1 MKDLLKDFKIQ
12 RVLNQL
18 SGQTIDLLVAR
29 FCNDPKPDLTSIRK
43 DKKKRDILQA
53 VTEAVSDHPRC
64 IRALRVA
71 HFFHKERGA
80 FTGLRPFLSSHN
92 EAPLDWAKID
102 AGKSEAEQVVLLY
115 MEQEKLVG
123 DFFVMCLH
131 TQQSKMFCS
140 CRNDYAGGEVQA
152 PDAQTL
158 DALKTK
164 LLASIHRD
172 RGSRYS
178 DARSFSHDSKTF
190 LMLEFD
196 DLPSYQRE
204 YENGE
209 DKPVDKYPRLALG
222 LVYVFDTRNKTIDTI
237 ADTPEIRLQMHQ
249 VCAEVVYG
257 KKEIDARPPK
267 NEIFDLQALLDN
279 VIAGKPLSAAM
290 SDTGV
295 KQAFVASLRVQRTKP
310 PFWETSLNIRI
321 PKNHLEQEQPRDWVQ
336 DIRDCINSRIN
347 TKPDPGGWWH
357 RSYVEATHAEMFVVY
372 WDAAE
377 RKDVSLKVT
386 VNSSGGTSLG
396 HDETDENIKR
406 FFREI
411 KLLKACGDE
420 EQDDSETDDADT
432 QAA

>member
-12 RVLNQL
+12 KVLHQL
-18 SGQTIDLLVAR
+18 SDQTINLLVEK
-29 FCNDPKPDLTSIRK
+29 FCDDLKPDLKNIHKS
-43 DKKKRDILQA
+43 KKKKDILQ
-53 VTEAVSDHPRC
+53 VLTESISNHPRC
-64 IRALRVA
+64 VRALRVA
-71 HFFHKERGA
+71 YFFHKQRGA
-80 FTGLRPFLSSHN
+80 FTGLRPFLSGHN
-92 EAPLDWAKID
+92 EVPVDWAKID

-131 TQQSKMFCS
+131 TQQSKMYCS
-140 CRNDYAGGEVQA
+140 CRNDYAGGAVQA
-152 PDAQTL
+152 PDAKML

-178 DARSFSHDSKTF
+178 DARSFSHDGKTF

-204 YENGE
+204 YEKGE
-209 DKPVDKYPRLALG
+209 NTPVDKYPRLALG

-237 ADTPEIRLQMHQ
+237 AETPEIRLQMHQ

-257 KKEIDARPPK
+257 KREIDARPPK
-267 NEIFDLQALLDN
+267 NEIFDLQALLDD
-279 VIAGKPLSAAM
+279 VIAGKSLSVPM
-290 SDTGV
+290 SDTTV
-295 KQAFVASLRVQRTKP
+295 KQVLVGVLRIQRTQFPK
-310 PFWETSLNIRI
+310 WEKTLNIKI
-321 PKNHLEQEQPRDWVQ
+321 PKNHLDQQKDWVQ
-336 DIRDCINSRIN
+336 EIQKIVHSDIN
-347 TKPDPGGWWH
+347 TKPEPAGWWH
-357 RSYVEATHAEMFVVY
+357 RSHVEATHAEMFVVY
-372 WDAAE
+372 WDAVE
-377 RKDVSLKVT
+377 KKDVSMKVT

-396 HDETDENIKR
+396 HDEADENIKR

-420 EQDDSETDDADT
+420 EQDNSETNDATT